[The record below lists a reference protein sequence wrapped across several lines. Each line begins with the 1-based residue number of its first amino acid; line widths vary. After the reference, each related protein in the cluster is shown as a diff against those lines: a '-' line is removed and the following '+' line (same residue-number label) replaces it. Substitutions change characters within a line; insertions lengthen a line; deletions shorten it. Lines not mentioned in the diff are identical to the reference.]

1 VYLLRKCKYVLIDVI
16 KRTPRQL
23 KKLVKSGFT
32 PEVAEYVQINFVLKF
47 FKIMEMQGLQ
57 TEICGQIPWLIQEC
71 GVHCTYLDRLLDNLV
86 LLMSLYLQLSF
97 SIIFL

>member
-47 FKIMEMQGLQ
+47 FKIMEMQGYSKFKTTKHVTDLQ
-57 TEICGQIPWLIQEC
+57 FRLS
-71 GVHCTYLDRLLDNLV
+71 RLL
-86 LLMSLYLQLSF
+86 QF
-97 SIIFL
+97 RIIYF